1 MGQRQKA
8 RQLTLKCLYAFETA
22 EQDIDQIAGSLLPD
36 SDLSADSVKFAETV
50 FRSVVAHLAEID
62 DHISRFSDN
71 WEIERLAIIDKNI
84 IRIGICE
91 LLYFPDIPGRV
102 SINEA
107 VELAKRFSTPESSRF
122 VNGVVDAVF
131 RSQEPEQSE
140 NE

>member
-8 RQLTLKCLYAFETA
+8 RQLVLKCLYAFETA
-22 EQDIDQIAGSLLPD
+22 EQDIDQIASNLLPD
-36 SDLSADSVKFAETV
+36 SGLNADSVKFAETV
-50 FRSVVAHLAEID
+50 FRFVVAHLVEID

-131 RSQEPEQSE
+131 RSQESEQSE